1 MRHKT
6 LSMTHLPLCNIPFN
20 DSALPIDCNNKSQ
33 QSQFILRIFVLLI
46 LMKDIIY
53 YYLLIRYYIIWTLL
67 FVVLKFLIMILWF
80 VTCVITFAPFCIC
93 KDTKY
98 NQKYKILN
106 AWKNVIHKL
115 TFCNYDDYKQLI
127 NDNSLTLY
135 RIIAPLQT
143 K

>member
-1 MRHKT
+1 MGIKKIHTIATCAIKLCQWLTYLCVIFRST
-6 LSMTHLPLCNIPFN
+6 ILPFQYIAITIITITTITIHIKDIP
-20 DSALPIDCNNKSQ
+20 
-33 QSQFILRIFVLLI
+33 VLLK

-53 YYLLIRYYIIWTLL
+53 YYLLIRYYVIWTLL

-106 AWKNVIHKL
+106 TWKNVIHIL
-115 TFCNYDDYKQLI
+115 TRCTYGDYK
-127 NDNSLTLY
+127 
-135 RIIAPLQT
+135 
-143 K
+143 